1 MTVSVTLKPSA
12 SNVTSQRQLLKG
24 NDMLLQIVIG
34 WLIGTYFSVAL
45 MFFMFC
51 WLLLLDTVT
60 IGLVARSLIWP
71 YYFCQFLFGD
81 DNEPQD
87 PYTF

>member
-1 MTVSVTLKPSA
+1 
-12 SNVTSQRQLLKG
+12 
-24 NDMLLQIVIG
+24 MLLQFIVG

-45 MFFMFC
+45 MFFMFY
-51 WLLLLDTVT
+51 WSLLMDKASIMLAL
-60 IGLVARSLIWP
+60 RSLIWP
-71 YYFCQFLFGD
+71 YYFCRFLFGD